1 MDKMQVILTEDVANL
16 GKSGELVAVKPGFG
30 RNYLLPQGLGVHATA
45 NNVSRIA
52 HEKKMIEARTA
63 RTKKEAEDS
72 ASKLSS
78 VAITI
83 ERQAAEEGGK
93 LFGSVTS
100 KDIAEALA
108 AKGHKIDKKVIHLA
122 EPIRAAGDY
131 TIEVKLARGV
141 AANIKLTVISKA

>member
-1 MDKMQVILTEDVANL
+1 
-16 GKSGELVAVKPGFG
+16 
-30 RNYLLPQGLGVHATA
+30 
-45 NNVSRIA
+45 
-52 HEKKMIEARTA
+52 MIEARTA